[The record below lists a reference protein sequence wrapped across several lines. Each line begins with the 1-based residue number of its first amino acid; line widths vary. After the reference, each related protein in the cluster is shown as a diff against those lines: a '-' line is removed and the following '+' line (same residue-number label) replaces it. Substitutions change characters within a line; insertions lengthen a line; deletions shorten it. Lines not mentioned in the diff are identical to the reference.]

1 MIILNIVIFNINL
14 LAYNINL
21 LIHYAK
27 GTLLFIQLEL
37 LIKLLL
43 IRNSLTV
50 RFTTAHVYYLGL
62 EEGSPIFK

>member
-1 MIILNIVIFNINL
+1 MYRNTFFSIKIYSIYNIYL

-43 IRNSLTV
+43 GTFYLTELYSI
-50 RFTTAHVYYLGL
+50 AHV
-62 EEGSPIFK
+62 